1 MAFRNPIRGKFRC
14 RGLRTAGTSSA
25 SRLPS
30 HAHASSLPGKKVKRP
45 HLSSS
50 QLAHDYRNQL
60 SLSSHPQAE
69 QPEQQRWSSVAA
81 PLRVYAPTREDTS
94 VVSSSDSDTSDQYD
108 ISSIAIDPPEQQP
121 ASTSSTVSTSH
132 ILAPVKADMEAM
144 NANLRGI
151 VGGRHPLLV
160 QAADQIFGAGGKK
173 LRPAIVFLASR
184 ATCACT
190 GKRDITE
197 QHRRLAE
204 IVEMIHTAS
213 LVHDDVLDESSVRR
227 GAPTVNKRFGT
238 KVAVLVGDFLFA
250 QSSWFLAQL
259 DNLEVIK
266 LISQVIADF
275 ANGEISQQQKVFDSS
290 TTFEE
295 YMDKNFYKTA
305 SLIAASCKSA
315 AVFSGCSQEVKDSM
329 FEYGRHLGLAFQ
341 IIDDILDFTQTAEQ
355 LGKPQGQDLASGNL
369 TAPVLFAL
377 QSSHG
382 DELLDL
388 IDSEF
393 VEEGDLQRA
402 INLVRDGGGVA
413 AAKRLASEE
422 ADKALASLQCLGAS
436 EAKDSLEGMVSYV
449 LDRLY

>member
-1 MAFRNPIRGKFRC
+1 MA
-14 RGLRTAGTSSA
+14 
-25 SRLPS
+25 
-30 HAHASSLPGKKVKRP
+30 
-45 HLSSS
+45 
-50 QLAHDYRNQL
+50 
-60 SLSSHPQAE
+60 SHPQAE
-69 QPEQQRWSSVAA
+69 QPEHHRWSSVAT
-81 PLRVYAPTREDTS
+81 PLQVFAPTREDTS
-94 VVSSSDSDTSDQYD
+94 VVSSSDSDSSDQSQYD
-108 ISSIAIDPPEQQP
+108 ISSIALDPPDQQP
-121 ASTSSTVSTSH
+121 ASTSSASTSN
-132 ILAPVKADMEAM
+132 ILGPVKADMEAM

-227 GAPTVNKRFGT
+227 GAPTVNRKFGT

-250 QSSWFLAQL
+250 QSSWFLAKL

-275 ANGEISQQQKVFDSS
+275 ANGEISQQQKVFDTSM
-290 TTFEE
+290 TLEE

-315 AVFSGCSQEVKDSM
+315 AVFSDCSQDVKDSM

-341 IIDDILDFTQTAEQ
+341 VIDDILDFTQTAEQ

-377 QSSHG
+377 QSAHG

-402 INLVRDGGGVA
+402 IELVTAGGGVA

-422 ADKALASLQCLGAS
+422 ADKALASLQCLGDS
-436 EAKDSLEGMVSYV
+436 ESKQSMEGMVSYV